1 MKHDSIGANWPGRD
15 GCAIDRRRNEASVS
29 NEPLFI
35 FHFSLSLSLSLPPK
49 RERKKSIAIKLD
61 LSLRIE
67 GSKYQAAPKP
77 WGC

>member
-35 FHFSLSLSLSLPPK
+35 FHFSLSPAK
-49 RERKKSIAIKLD
+49 ERKKKKHRNKIGFELVDD
-61 LSLRIE
+61 LRHFFPVVFQH
-67 GSKYQAAPKP
+67 Y
-77 WGC
+77 